1 MAVFTTWFDQP
12 MYINGNTSR
21 PVLLARPGELE
32 SAAMLRCAG
41 ATWSAT
47 KGRYFFSDT
56 SPPLIVLPSGLNQRS
71 KSPAQLRLEHRRML
85 NVFRRHHRWHGRR
98 SRLTASAAKTSTG
111 HVLDAASRRIGGF
124 LEGQIG
130 IEWSHEP
137 NVVRS
142 MLLPAC
148 CSTRATTF
156 AAKTYLWPCVP

>member
-1 MAVFTTWFDQP
+1 MPIPLLPSRVLLLTLLATVMVDGAGSPPRIASVQVSFHTVRLFSPPVARSEGRAEANAEAPALEATMAVFTTWFDQP

-85 NVFRRHHRWHGRR
+85 NV
-98 SRLTASAAKTSTG
+98 
-111 HVLDAASRRIGGF
+111 VL
-124 LEGQIG
+124 E
-130 IEWSHEP
+130 
-137 NVVRS
+137 
-142 MLLPAC
+142 
-148 CSTRATTF
+148 
-156 AAKTYLWPCVP
+156 